1 MGETRRTK
9 RLKRTACDYQLT
21 SIRLEQRKCFLDT
34 ASLKPSLIRSA
45 VEAGLN
51 SETQTADF

>member
-9 RLKRTACDYQLT
+9 RLKRPVSDYQLT
-21 SIRLEQRKCFLDT
+21 SIRLEQRKCFSDT
-34 ASLKPSLIRSA
+34 ASIKPSLIRSA
-45 VEAGLN
+45 VEADLN